1 MQLCYGSSA
10 RVKELA
16 MPHMLVNGARL
27 YYEEHGAGPQ
37 TVIFAHGLLWS
48 GQMFAQQ
55 VGVLQQHYRCI
66 TFDWRGQGQSEV
78 TRAGYDMESLYADTL
93 SLIDA
98 LGIKACHFVG
108 LSMGGF
114 IGMRL
119 AARRPDL
126 VTSLILLGT
135 SADPEPTANIP
146 KYRMLNLVGRWL
158 GFGLVAARVMPI
170 MFGQKFLG
178 DPTRSWLREEWR
190 RRMLANHRIG
200 ITRATAGVIARRGI
214 YDQLHIIRAPTLI
227 LVGDQDS
234 ATPPAVAQRIHARIP
249 QSQLAIIPGA
259 GHTSTVEEPEA
270 VNAAILAFLST

>member
-1 MQLCYGSSA
+1 
-10 RVKELA
+10 
-16 MPHMLVNGARL
+16 MPHIIVNGARL
-27 YYEEHGAGPQ
+27 YYEACGSGAQ

-55 VGVLQQHYRCI
+55 VDVLQQRYRCI
-66 TFDWRGQGQSEV
+66 TFDWRGQGQSAV

-93 SLIDA
+93 ALIEA
-98 LGIKACHFVG
+98 LGIKACHFIG

-126 VTSLILLGT
+126 VASLILLGT
-135 SADPEPTANIP
+135 SADPEPAANIP
-146 KYRMLNLVGRWL
+146 KYRILNLVGRWL
-158 GFGLVAARVMPI
+158 GLRLVVAQVMQI
-170 MFGQKFLG
+170 MFGQKFLN
-178 DPTRSWLREEWR
+178 DPTRAQLRAEWR
-190 RRMLANHRIG
+190 RRLLANHRIG
-200 ITRATAGVIARRGI
+200 ITRATAGVTTRRGI
-214 YDQLHIIRAPTLI
+214 ADLLPAISAPTLI
-227 LVGDQDS
+227 LVGDQDV

-270 VNAAILAFLST
+270 VNAAILAFLSAI

>member
-1 MQLCYGSSA
+1 
-10 RVKELA
+10 
-16 MPHMLVNGARL
+16 MPHIMVNGARL
-27 YYEEHGAGPQ
+27 YYEEHGGGPQ

-55 VGVLQQHYRCI
+55 VGVLQQRYRCI
-66 TFDWRGQGQSEV
+66 TFDWRGQGRSEV

-93 SLIDA
+93 ALIDA

-119 AARRPDL
+119 AARRPEV

-135 SADPEPTANIP
+135 SADPEPAANIP

-158 GFGLVAARVMPI
+158 GFGLVAAQVMPI
-170 MFGQKFLG
+170 MFGRKFLG
-178 DPTRSWLREEWR
+178 DPTRSRLRKEWR
-190 RRMLANHRIG
+190 RQMLANHRIG
-200 ITRATAGVIARRGI
+200 ITRATAGVITRPGI
-214 YDQLHIIRAPTLI
+214 YDQLHTIRAPTLI
-227 LVGDQDS
+227 LVGDQDV
-234 ATPPAVAQRIHARIP
+234 ATPPAVARRIHTQIP
-249 QSQLAIIPGA
+249 QSQMAIIPGA

-270 VNAAILAFLST
+270 VNAAILAFLSM

>member
-1 MQLCYGSSA
+1 
-10 RVKELA
+10 
-16 MPHMLVNGARL
+16 MPHIMVNGARL
-27 YYEEHGAGPQ
+27 YYEEHGGGPQ

-55 VGVLQQHYRCI
+55 VDLLQQRYRCI
-66 TFDWRGQGQSEV
+66 TFDWRGQGRSEV

-93 SLIDA
+93 ALIDA
-98 LGIKACHFVG
+98 LGIEACHFVG

-119 AARRPDL
+119 AARRPDV

-135 SADPEPTANIP
+135 SADPEPAANIP

-158 GFGLVAARVMPI
+158 GFGLVAAQVMPI
-170 MFGQKFLG
+170 MFGQKFLN
-178 DPTRSWLREEWR
+178 DPTRAQLREEWR

-200 ITRATAGVIARRGI
+200 ITQATAGVITRRGI
-214 YDQLHIIRAPTLI
+214 SDQLHTIRAPTLI
-227 LVGDQDS
+227 LVGDQDV
-234 ATPPAVAQRIHARIP
+234 ATPLAVAQRIHAQIP

-270 VNAAILAFLST
+270 VNAAILAFLSR

>member
-1 MQLCYGSSA
+1 
-10 RVKELA
+10 
-16 MPHMLVNGARL
+16 MPHMMLNGARL
-27 YYEEHGAGPQ
+27 YYEEHGGGPQ

-55 VGVLQQHYRCI
+55 VDVLQQHYRCI

-78 TRAGYDMESLYADTL
+78 TRSGYDMESLYADTL
-93 SLIDA
+93 ALIDA

-119 AARRPDL
+119 AARRPDV

-135 SADPEPTANIP
+135 SADPEPAANIP

-158 GFGLVAARVMPI
+158 GFGLVAAQVMPI
-170 MFGQKFLG
+170 MFGQKFLS
-178 DPTRSWLREEWR
+178 DPTRSRLREEWR
-190 RRMLANHRIG
+190 LRMLANHRIG
-200 ITRATAGVIARRGI
+200 ITQATAGVITRRGI
-214 YDQLHIIRAPTLI
+214 SDLLLTIGAPTLI
-227 LVGDQDS
+227 LVGDQDV
-234 ATPPAVAQRIHARIP
+234 ATPPSVAQRIHARIP

-270 VNAAILAFLST
+270 VNAAILAFL

>member
-1 MQLCYGSSA
+1 
-10 RVKELA
+10 
-16 MPHMLVNGARL
+16 MPHIMVNRARL
-27 YYEEHGAGPQ
+27 YYEEHGHGSQ
-37 TVIFAHGLLWS
+37 TVILAHGLLWS

-55 VGVLQQHYRCI
+55 VDVLQQRYRCI

-78 TRAGYDMESLYADTL
+78 TRAGYDMETLYADTL
-93 SLIDA
+93 ALIDA
-98 LGIKACHFVG
+98 LGIVACQFIG

-126 VTSLILLGT
+126 IRSLILIGT
-135 SADPEPTANIP
+135 SADPEPAANIP

-158 GFGLVAARVMPI
+158 GFRLVAAQVMPI
-170 MFGQKFLG
+170 MFGQKFMH
-178 DPTRSWLREEWR
+178 DASRAQLREEWR
-190 RRMLANHRIG
+190 RRMLANHRKG
-200 ITRATAGVIARRGI
+200 VTRATTGVTTRQGIADLLPAI
-214 YDQLHIIRAPTLI
+214 SAPTLI
-227 LVGDQDS
+227 LVGDQDV

-270 VNAAILAFLST
+270 VNRAILAFLSRQL

>member
-1 MQLCYGSSA
+1 
-10 RVKELA
+10 
-16 MPHMLVNGARL
+16 MPHIIVNDARL
-27 YYEEHGAGPQ
+27 YYEEHGDGPQ

-55 VGVLQQHYRCI
+55 VAVLQQRYRCI

-78 TRAGYDMESLYADTL
+78 TQAGYDMESLYADTL
-93 SLIDA
+93 ALIDA
-98 LGIKACHFVG
+98 LGVKAYHFVG

-119 AARRPDL
+119 AARCPDA
-126 VTSLILLGT
+126 VASLILLGT

-158 GFGLVAARVMPI
+158 GFGLVVAQVMQI
-170 MFGQKFLG
+170 MFGQKFLN
-178 DPTRSWLREEWR
+178 DPMRAQLRQEWR

-200 ITRATAGVIARRGI
+200 VTRATTGVIARLSI
-214 YDQLHIIRAPTLI
+214 ADQLHTIKAPTLI
-227 LVGDQDS
+227 LVGDQDV
-234 ATPPAVAQRIHARIP
+234 ATPPTVARRIHARIP

-270 VNAAILAFLST
+270 VNAAILAFLSTHN

>member
-1 MQLCYGSSA
+1 
-10 RVKELA
+10 
-16 MPHMLVNGARL
+16 MPHIDVNGARL
-27 YYEEHGAGPQ
+27 YYEEHGDGPQ

-55 VGVLQQHYRCI
+55 VAVLQQRYRCI

-93 SLIDA
+93 ALIDA
-98 LGIKACHFVG
+98 LGIKACHFIG

-135 SADPEPTANIP
+135 SADPEPAANIP

-158 GFGLVAARVMPI
+158 GFRLVVVQVMQI
-170 MFGQKFLG
+170 MFGQKFLN
-178 DPTRSWLREEWR
+178 DPTRAQPRAEWR
-190 RRMLANHRIG
+190 RRLLAN
-200 ITRATAGVIARRGI
+200 
-214 YDQLHIIRAPTLI
+214 
-227 LVGDQDS
+227 
-234 ATPPAVAQRIHARIP
+234 
-249 QSQLAIIPGA
+249 
-259 GHTSTVEEPEA
+259 
-270 VNAAILAFLST
+270 

>member
-1 MQLCYGSSA
+1 
-10 RVKELA
+10 
-16 MPHMLVNGARL
+16 MPHKLVNGAHL
-27 YYEEHGAGPQ
+27 YYEEHGGGPQ

-55 VGVLQQHYRCI
+55 VDVLQQRFRCI
-66 TFDWRGQGQSEV
+66 TFDWRGQGRSEV

-93 SLIDA
+93 ALIDA

-119 AARRPDL
+119 AARRPDI

-135 SADPEPTANIP
+135 SADPEPAANIP

-158 GFGLVAARVMPI
+158 GFGLVAAQVMPI

-178 DPTRSWLREEWR
+178 DPTRSGLREEWR

-200 ITRATAGVIARRGI
+200 ITQATAGVITRRGI
-214 YDQLHIIRAPTLI
+214 ADQLHTIRAPTLI
-227 LVGDQDS
+227 LVGDQDV

>member
-1 MQLCYGSSA
+1 
-10 RVKELA
+10 
-16 MPHMLVNGARL
+16 MPHKLVNGAHL
-27 YYEEHGAGPQ
+27 YYEEHGGGPQ

-55 VGVLQQHYRCI
+55 VDVLQQRFRCI

-93 SLIDA
+93 ALIDA

-119 AARRPDL
+119 AARRPDI

-135 SADPEPTANIP
+135 SADPEPAANIP

-158 GFGLVAARVMPI
+158 GFGLVAAQVMPI

-178 DPTRSWLREEWR
+178 DPTRSGLREEWR

-200 ITRATAGVIARRGI
+200 ITQATAGVITRRGI
-214 YDQLHIIRAPTLI
+214 ADQLHTIRAPTLI
-227 LVGDQDS
+227 LVGDQDV

>member
-1 MQLCYGSSA
+1 
-10 RVKELA
+10 
-16 MPHMLVNGARL
+16 MPHKLVNGAHL
-27 YYEEHGAGPQ
+27 YYEEHGGGPQ

-55 VGVLQQHYRCI
+55 VDMLQQRYRCI

-93 SLIDA
+93 ALIDA

-119 AARRPDL
+119 AARRPDI
-126 VTSLILLGT
+126 VRSLILLGT
-135 SADPEPTANIP
+135 SADPEPAANIP

-158 GFGLVAARVMPI
+158 GFGLVAAQVMPI

-178 DPTRSWLREEWR
+178 DSTRSGLREEWR

-200 ITRATAGVIARRGI
+200 ITQATAGVITRRGI
-214 YDQLHIIRAPTLI
+214 ADQLHTIRAPTLI
-227 LVGDQDS
+227 LVGDQDV

>member
-1 MQLCYGSSA
+1 
-10 RVKELA
+10 
-16 MPHMLVNGARL
+16 MPHIMVNGARL
-27 YYEEHGAGPQ
+27 YYEQHGGGPQ

-55 VGVLQQHYRCI
+55 VDVLQQRYRCI

-93 SLIDA
+93 ALIDA

-119 AARRPDL
+119 AARRPDI

-135 SADPEPTANIP
+135 SADPEPAANIP

-158 GFGLVAARVMPI
+158 GFGLVAAQVMPI

-178 DPTRSWLREEWR
+178 DPTRSRLREEWR

-200 ITRATAGVIARRGI
+200 ITQATAGVITRRGI
-214 YDQLHIIRAPTLI
+214 YDQLHLIRAPTLI
-227 LVGDQDS
+227 LVGDQDV
-234 ATPPAVAQRIHARIP
+234 ATPPAVAQRIHAQIP
-249 QSQLAIIPGA
+249 QSQMAIIPGA

-270 VNAAILAFLST
+270 VNAAILAFLPM

>member
-1 MQLCYGSSA
+1 
-10 RVKELA
+10 
-16 MPHMLVNGARL
+16 MPHLTVNGARL
-27 YYEEHGAGPQ
+27 YYEARGSGAQ

-55 VGVLQQHYRCI
+55 ASVLQHRYRCI

-78 TRAGYDMESLYADTL
+78 TRTGYDMESLYTDTL
-93 SLIDA
+93 ALIDA
-98 LGIKACHFVG
+98 LGITACNFIG

-119 AARRPDL
+119 AARRPDI

-135 SADPEPTANIP
+135 SADPEPAANIP

-158 GFGLVAARVMPI
+158 GFRLVAAQVMPI
-170 MFGQKFLG
+170 MFGQKFLN
-178 DPTRSWLREEWR
+178 DPTRALLREEWR

-200 ITRATAGVIARRGI
+200 ITQATAGVITRRGI
-214 YDQLHIIRAPTLI
+214 ADLLHTIRAPTLI
-227 LVGDQDS
+227 LVGDQDV

-249 QSQLAIIPGA
+249 QSHLAIIPGA
-259 GHTSTVEEPEA
+259 GHTSTVEEPQA
-270 VNAAILAFLST
+270 VNAAILAFLCDI

>member
-1 MQLCYGSSA
+1 
-10 RVKELA
+10 
-16 MPHMLVNGARL
+16 MPHLTVNGARL
-27 YYEEHGAGPQ
+27 YYEARGSGAQ

-55 VGVLQQHYRCI
+55 AGVLQHHYRCI

-78 TRAGYDMESLYADTL
+78 TRTGYDMESLYTDTL
-93 SLIDA
+93 ALIDA
-98 LGIKACHFVG
+98 LGITACHFIG

-119 AARRPDL
+119 AARRPDI

-135 SADPEPTANIP
+135 SADPEPAANIP

-158 GFGLVAARVMPI
+158 GFRLVAAQVMPI
-170 MFGQKFLG
+170 MFGQKFLN
-178 DPTRSWLREEWR
+178 DPTRALLREEWR

-200 ITRATAGVIARRGI
+200 ITQATAGVITRRGI
-214 YDQLHIIRAPTLI
+214 GDLLHTIRAPTLI
-227 LVGDQDS
+227 LVGDQDV

-249 QSQLAIIPGA
+249 QSHLAIIPGA
-259 GHTSTVEEPEA
+259 GHTSTVEEPHA
-270 VNAAILAFLST
+270 VNAAILAFLCDI